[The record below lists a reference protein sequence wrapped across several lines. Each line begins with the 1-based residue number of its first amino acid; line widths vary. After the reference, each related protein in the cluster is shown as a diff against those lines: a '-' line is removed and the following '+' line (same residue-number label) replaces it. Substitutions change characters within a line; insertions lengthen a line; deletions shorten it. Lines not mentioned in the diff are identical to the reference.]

1 MLNYI
6 SLSFIKKK
14 GFFNKPT
21 LISSL
26 FVVVIISN
34 HDLPNQDLI
43 FESREPV

>member
-6 SLSFIKKK
+6 SLSFIKK